1 MSVKQKPSF
10 APARTERGEI
20 LKMTL
25 WQIRISKEHFAA
37 KYARTKTGLICVLVF
52 VMEFSLVRGIP
63 NEAIA
68 EIRPQ

>member
-1 MSVKQKPSF
+1 
-10 APARTERGEI
+10 
-20 LKMTL
+20 MTFR
-25 WQIRISKEHFAA
+25 QIHISKEHFAA
-37 KYARTKTGLICVLVF
+37 KYARTRKGLICVLVF